1 MHDSQCDFCLCWT
14 HFGFLA
20 LVSFGGLFSFIV
32 ISLLNYRSLSLLR
45 QHAREIKFIFDQ
57 DLYMPGRVAIN
68 LSAAALETLH
78 SQADAI
84 FRGAISDTLHNAME
98 PEII

>member
-45 QHAREIKFIFDQ
+45 QHAREIKFIFES
-57 DLYMPGRVAIN
+57 LSPFLLSFLIPSSFPLHPSHKN
-68 LSAAALETLH
+68 L
-78 SQADAI
+78 
-84 FRGAISDTLHNAME
+84 
-98 PEII
+98 